1 MKETNCPSVEPQSS
15 TFPPFPFS
23 LCPLSSYHIPLPSYS
38 YKSTGTLARMSQAQ
52 EQFPK
57 HQPALTE
64 KLAAVRDVL
73 HKSISPI
80 PPHPEPSPSATAQE
94 AEPTTLLQ
102 DVKKLGFEDVDTLV
116 DFLGSAVRGQIDD
129 NDMLLERLIE
139 LFSKLPPGTVKGKK
153 LEYGLIN
160 QLWNGVEHP
169 PMTTLAEEHKY
180 RAADGSNNNIH
191 SPKMGAAGTAYARSA
206 PPIAYQN
213 PNQPEPSL
221 VFDMLFARGDDFKPH
236 PNKIS
241 SVLFYLATIITHDIF
256 QTDGLSGVNKTSSY
270 LDLAPLYGRNQEE
283 QDAVRTKLDG
293 RLKPDSFS
301 SKRVLGFPPG
311 VGVMLIMFNRFHNYI
326 VTQLASINENNR
338 FDRPTGPVP
347 DPSDDAPEVPEK
359 PESDVDQDSAEYKAY
374 LTKKAASDSWN
385 AWAKYDNDLFQTAR
399 LITCGLYVSIVL
411 RDYVRTI
418 LNMNRTAS
426 SWALDPRTNEGKSI
440 LRGETPEGT
449 GNQVSVEFN
458 LIYRWHCTISPKD
471 DKWTQEM
478 FAKELKHPSDPD
490 KKVED
495 FTLKEFGHAIRDWE
509 QRIDEDPVK
518 RGFAD
523 LKRGKDGS
531 FREED
536 LAKIFKES
544 VEDVAGSYGANRIP
558 EIMKPIE
565 LLGIMNARKW
575 NVSSLNEFREFF
587 GLTRHPTFEDINPD
601 PEVVKKLRYLYGTP
615 DQVELYPGLVAEK
628 AKPPMA
634 PGSGLCGNFT
644 MTRAILSDAVA
655 LVRGDRFYT
664 IDYTPKNLTNWGFNQ
679 ASYDHNV
686 DQSHVLYKLVYRAFP
701 NSFKQNSIYAH
712 FPMTVPSENKKIL
725 ESIDRA
731 YLYSW
736 DEPKTKTST
745 IPVFS
750 HKAVSEI
757 LYNQTDFKVTW
768 GEAIRH
774 LVAQPGKEYGKNFCL
789 AGDGK
794 ANMLNRTQ
802 IRKALISGPWEQE
815 VWRWYTH
822 MTPKLLEQNSF
833 PIRKGV
839 NEVDIVRDVI
849 NLTNTRF
856 NAALFCLPIKNE
868 DSPWGVYTDQ
878 ELYMVVATLFQS
890 VFLDAD
896 VANSFKLR
904 TIARELGQG
913 LGKLMTVVVQAVAKA
928 GFITDIV
935 AKIREGEASLPTF
948 GNHLIERLIAD
959 GKDID
964 EVIWGTIMP
973 VVTANVTNQ
982 SQVMAL
988 CIDYYLGEGKQYLGE
1003 LYDLAHQ
1010 NTAEA
1015 DEKLMKYMLEGCRLR
1030 GTVAVYREA
1039 ATNQVITDYAPCLLD
1054 PNDPSSRTPVVN
1066 DDIEGTKY
1074 EVKIPKGQRVLCNL
1088 MTAGR
1093 DPTIFEAPGE
1103 VRLDRPLESYVHFG
1117 LGPHWCAGKE
1127 ISRVAQTSLFKQIV
1141 GLKNLRRAEG
1151 GRGKLKNMPAG
1162 VWNGQVGLP
1171 VGGARNGAAGKRSE
1185 PWLGLRAF
1193 MTADQSSFWPVPTTM
1208 KVEWDA

>member
-1 MKETNCPSVEPQSS
+1 
-15 TFPPFPFS
+15 
-23 LCPLSSYHIPLPSYS
+23 
-38 YKSTGTLARMSQAQ
+38 MSQAQ

-80 PPHPEPSPSATAQE
+80 PPHPEPAPGGATAQE
-94 AEPTTLLQ
+94 AEPTNLLQ

-116 DFLGSAVRGQIDD
+116 DFLGSAVKGQIND
-129 NDMLLERLIE
+129 NDLLLERLIE
-139 LFSKLPPGTVKGKK
+139 LFAKLPSGTVKGKK

-160 QLWNGVEHP
+160 QLWNGIDHP
-169 PMTTLAEEHKY
+169 PMTTLAEEYKY

-191 SPKMGAAGTAYARSA
+191 SPQMGAAGTAYARST
-206 PPIAYQN
+206 PPIAYQT

-221 VFDMLFARGDDFKPH
+221 VFDMLFARGDEFKPH
-236 PNKIS
+236 PNRIS

-256 QTDGLSGVNKTSSY
+256 QTDGRASNVNLTSSY

-283 QDAVRTKLDG
+283 QDDVRTKLDG

-311 VGVMLIMFNRFHNYI
+311 VGVLLIMFNRFHNYI

-347 DPSDDAPEVPEK
+347 DPSDDIPEEPKK
-359 PESDVDQDSAEYKAY
+359 PEDSVDKNSDEYKTY
-374 LTKKAASDSWN
+374 LGEKHTFDSRKAWI
-385 AWAKYDNDLFQTAR
+385 KYDNDLFQTAR

-418 LNMNRTAS
+418 LNMNRSPS

-440 LRGETPEGT
+440 LRGATPEGT

-471 DKWTQEM
+471 DKWTQEV
-478 FAKELKHPSDPD
+478 FAKVLKSPSDPD

-495 FTLKEFGHAIRDWE
+495 FTLKEFGHAIANWE
-509 QRIDEDPVK
+509 QRIPSDPVK
-518 RGFAD
+518 RDFAD
-523 LKRGKDGS
+523 LKRSKDGS

-536 LAKIFKES
+536 LARIFKES

-565 LLGIMNARKW
+565 LLGIINARKW
-575 NVSSLNEFREFF
+575 NVATLNEFREHF

-615 DQVELYPGLVAEK
+615 DQVELYPGLVSEK
-628 AKPPMA
+628 AKPAMA

-664 IDYTPKNLTNWGFNQ
+664 VDYTPKNLTNWGFNQ

-686 DQSHVLYKLVYRAFP
+686 DQSHVFYKLVYRAFP
-701 NSFKQNSIYAH
+701 NTFKANSIHAH
-712 FPMTVPSENKKIL
+712 FPLTVPSENKKIL

-736 DEPKTKTST
+736 DEPKTKASM
-745 IPVFS
+745 IPIFS

-757 LYNQTDFKVTW
+757 LYNQTDFKVVW

-774 LVAQPGKEYGKNFCL
+774 LVAQPGKEYGKEFCL

-794 ANMLNRTQ
+794 ANTLNRTQ
-802 IRKALISGPWEQE
+802 VRKALISGPWEQE
-815 VWRWYTH
+815 VWKWYTH
-822 MTPKLLEQNSF
+822 MTPKLFEQNSF
-833 PIRKGV
+833 TIRKGV
-839 NEVDIVRDVI
+839 KEVDIVRDVI

-896 VANSFKLR
+896 IANSFKLR

-913 LGKLMTVVVQAVAKA
+913 LGKLMTLVVQTIAKA

-948 GNHLIERLIAD
+948 GNHLIERLLAD

-988 CIDYYLGEGKQYLGE
+988 CIDYYLGEGKQYLDE
-1003 LYDLAHQ
+1003 LYHLAHQ
-1010 NTAEA
+1010 NTPEA

-1039 ATNQVITDYAPCLLD
+1039 VTNQVVTDYAPCLLD
-1054 PNDPSSRTPVVN
+1054 PNDPTSRKPVVN

-1074 EVKIPKGQRVLCNL
+1074 EVKIPKGQRVICNL

-1162 VWNGQVGLP
+1162 AWNGQVGLP
-1171 VGGARNGAAGKRSE
+1171 VGGQNGASKRNE

-1208 KVEWDA
+1208 KVEWDD